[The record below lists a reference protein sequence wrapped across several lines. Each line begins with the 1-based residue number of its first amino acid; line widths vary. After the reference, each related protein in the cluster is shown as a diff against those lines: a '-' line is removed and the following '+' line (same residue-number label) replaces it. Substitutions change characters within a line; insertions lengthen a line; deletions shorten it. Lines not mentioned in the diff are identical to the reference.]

1 MPDYLSLFEP
11 TAPQNQANATAHRL
25 YGSSP
30 ALLIKSLREQKSKQ
44 LLLIITPDTTS
55 AYRLKTQIEFFNNNE
70 ECVDIF
76 PDWETLPYDKFSP
89 HQDIISQR
97 LATLY
102 RLKTYVLKKSS
113 CATII
118 IPAPTLIQ
126 KLPPTDYVSN
136 HSLIVKLGDTL
147 NIGQIRSNMEQ
158 SGYICVPE
166 VIEHGEFA
174 VRGSIIDIFPMGSH
188 LPFRI
193 DLFDDEVETIRTF
206 DPETQLTIEKVE
218 DISLLPA
225 REFPFNENAIKK
237 FRQEFRARFEGD
249 PQRCTIYR
257 DISNGLA
264 PNGIE
269 YYMPLFHDKVAT
281 IFDYLPQDTSVI
293 SFEDTPGAIDHYWE
307 QINHRHEQLRHDIEN
322 PILIPDE
329 LFISSNDIKTNL
341 QNFSLLT
348 LNSFE
353 TEKVTTS
360 INNYAT
366 TAPPALKV
374 QARLEKPTAQLQS
387 FIDSFDG
394 KILICAETI
403 GRRESLIELL
413 KANKIY
419 PKKTENWAAFLKH
432 DKKLAI
438 TVGDIDEGFVHT
450 KPNIALIAES
460 QLLAERAA
468 QKRRRKHSYK
478 DNESRINNLTD
489 LTEGTPVVHIDHGVG
504 RYIGLQTLDVNGTTT
519 EFLTLE
525 YANSDKLYVPVASL
539 HLISRY
545 NGSVEEKAPLHRL
558 GTDQWEKAK
567 KRASERIRDVA
578 AELLEV
584 YAQRATKQGHSYSFE
599 TMEYSLFAESFPFEE
614 TPDQETAI
622 DAVLTDMQAATPMDR
637 VVCGDVGFGKTEVA
651 MRAAFI
657 GVHNN
662 RQVALLVP
670 TTLLATQHYQ
680 NFCDRF
686 ADWPVKIE
694 CLSRFNT
701 KKQQDTILADLKEGK
716 IDIIIGTH
724 KLIQDDIKFENLGLV
739 IIDEEH
745 RFGVRQKEQFK
756 KLRSE
761 VDILTLTATP
771 IPRTLNMAMSG
782 LRDLSII
789 ATPPAKRMAIK
800 TFVSEWNNA
809 LFQEACLRE
818 LKRGGQVY
826 FLHNDVKTMEKISA
840 DLQELIPEATVRFAH
855 GQMRE
860 SELEQVMLD
869 FYHQRF
875 NLLVCST
882 IIESGIDVPTANTII
897 INRADKLGLAQLHQL
912 RGRVGRSHHRA
923 YAYMITPP
931 KGVMTSDAVKRL
943 EAIESLEDLGSGLM
957 LANHD
962 LEIRGA
968 GELLGDEQSGQIQEI
983 GFTLYTDLL
992 QRAIDALKAGKIPD
1006 MDASKVS
1013 GTEIDL
1019 RIPAII
1025 PEDYIPDVHMRLV
1038 LYKRIASVSDS
1049 EQIKDLQIE
1058 MIDRF
1063 GLLPEH
1069 TKKLFD
1075 LAQLRLTA
1083 EEMGISKIDFGP
1095 AGGIV
1100 IFDNDTSVDP
1110 VKIIKLIQFQPDRYK
1125 LEGENKLKVK
1135 RDLKCNEERYK
1146 AVTDLINGLNNA

>member
-1 MPDYLSLFEP
+1 MSDQYQSLFEP
-11 TAPQNQANATAHRL
+11 VSPEADDKNYSAHRL
-25 YGSSP
+25 YGCSP
-30 ALLIKSLREQKSKQ
+30 GLLISALRKQNSKE
-44 LLLIITPDTTS
+44 LLLIITPDTS
-55 AYRLKTQIEFFNNNE
+55 VAYKLKTQIEFFSSNKH
-70 ECVDIF
+70 CVDIF

-102 RLKTYVLKKSS
+102 RLKNSS
-113 CATII
+113 GATII

-126 KLPPTDYVSN
+126 KLPPLDYVSSN
-136 HSLIVKLGDTL
+136 SLLVKINDQL
-147 NIGQIRSNMEQ
+147 NIGVIRNNLEN

-166 VIEHGEFA
+166 VVEHGEFA
-174 VRGSIIDIFPMGSH
+174 VRGSIVDIFPMGSH

-193 DLFDDEVETIRTF
+193 DLFDDEVESIRTF
-206 DPETQLTIEKVE
+206 DPETQLTIEKVDE
-218 DISLLPA
+218 ISLLPG
-225 REFPFNENAIKK
+225 REFPFNEEAIKK
-237 FRQEFRARFEGD
+237 FRHGFRVRFEGD
-249 PQRCTIYR
+249 PQRSNIYR

-269 YYMPLFHDKVAT
+269 YYMPLFHENIAT
-281 IFDYLPQDTSVI
+281 IFDYLPKETSVI
-293 SFEDTPGAIDHYWE
+293 SFADTPDAIDHYWE
-307 QINHRHEQLRHDIEN
+307 QITHRHEQLRHDIES
-322 PILIPDE
+322 PILSPEE
-329 LFISSNDIKTNL
+329 LFISHNEIKVSLRKLPTLVINNFENDKPSN
-341 QNFSLLT
+341 
-348 LNSFE
+348 NS
-353 TEKVTTS
+353 
-360 INNYAT
+360 NNYAT
-366 TAPPALKV
+366 TIPPVLKV
-374 QARLEKPTAQLQS
+374 QARLEKPTAQLQN

-403 GRRESLIELL
+403 GRRESLLELL
-413 KANKIY
+413 KGNKIY
-419 PKKTENWAAFLKH
+419 PKKTDNWEAFLKH

-438 TVGDIDEGFVHT
+438 TVGNIDEGFIHHS
-450 KPNIALIAES
+450 PNIALIAES

-468 QKRRRKHSYK
+468 QKRRRKQTYR
-478 DNESRINNLTD
+478 DNESKINNLTD
-489 LTEGTPVVHIDHGVG
+489 LRIGTPVVHIDHGVG
-504 RYIGLQTLDVNGTTT
+504 RYLGLQTLEVSGTTT

-525 YANSDKLYVPVASL
+525 YAKQDKLYVPVSSL

-545 NGSVEEKAPLHRL
+545 NGSVEERAPLHRL
-558 GTDQWEKAK
+558 GTDQWDKAK
-567 KRASERIRDVA
+567 KRAVERIRDVA

-584 YAQRATKQGHSYSFE
+584 YAKRATKKGHSYTFE
-599 TMEYSLFAESFPFEE
+599 TMEYAMFAESFPFEE
-614 TPDQETAI
+614 TPDQEVAI
-622 DAVLTDMQAATPMDR
+622 DAVLTDMQAGTPMDR

-657 GVHNN
+657 GVQNN

-670 TTLLATQHYQ
+670 TTLLAQQHYQ

-694 CLSRFNT
+694 SISRFST
-701 KKQQDTILADLKEGK
+701 KKQQDSILEELENGK
-716 IDIIIGTH
+716 VDIVIGTH
-724 KLIQDDIKFENLGLV
+724 KLIQDSIKFKNLGLV

-789 ATPPAKRMAIK
+789 ATPPAKRMAVK
-800 TFVSEWNNA
+800 TFVSEWDNA

-818 LKRGGQVY
+818 LKRGGQIY
-826 FLHNDVKTMEKISA
+826 FLHNDVKTMEKISR
-840 DLQELIPEATVRFAH
+840 DLQDLIPEATVRYAH

-875 NLLVCST
+875 NLLVCTT

-931 KGVMTSDAVKRL
+931 RGVMTGDAIKRL
-943 EAIESLEDLGSGLM
+943 EAIESLEELGAGLM

-983 GFTLYTDLL
+983 GFTLYTELL
-992 QRAIDALKAGKIPD
+992 QRAIEAMKSGQIPD
-1006 MDASKVS
+1006 LDISKVS
-1013 GTEIDL
+1013 STEVDL
-1019 RIPAII
+1019 RVPAII
-1025 PEDYIPDVHMRLV
+1025 PEDYISDVHMRLV
-1038 LYKRIASVSDS
+1038 LYKRIASVGDP

-1063 GLLPEH
+1063 GLLPDH
-1069 TKKLFD
+1069 TKKLFE

-1083 EEMGISKIDFGP
+1083 EDMGISKIDFGP

-1100 IFDNDTSVDP
+1100 IFDDDTSVDP

-1125 LEGENKLKVK
+1125 LEGQNKLKVK
-1135 RDLKCNEERYK
+1135 RDLKCNDERYK
-1146 AVTDLINGLNNA
+1146 AVNDLLNGLKND

>member
-1 MPDYLSLFEP
+1 MSDQYQSLFDP
-11 TAPQNQANATAHRL
+11 VSPQAGDKSYSAHRL
-25 YGSSP
+25 YGCSP
-30 ALLIKSLREQKSKQ
+30 ALLISALRKQ
-44 LLLIITPDTTS
+44 NSTELLLIITPDTS
-55 AYRLKTQIEFFNNNE
+55 AAYKLKTQIEFFSSNKH
-70 ECVDIF
+70 CVDIF

-102 RLKTYVLKKSS
+102 RLKNSS
-113 CATII
+113 GATII

-126 KLPPTDYVSN
+126 KLPPLDYVSSN
-136 HSLIVKLGDTL
+136 SLLVKIDDQI
-147 NIGQIRSNMEQ
+147 NIGLLRNNLES

-166 VIEHGEFA
+166 VVEHGEFA
-174 VRGSIIDIFPMGSH
+174 VRGSIVDIFPMGSH

-193 DLFDDEVETIRTF
+193 DLFDDEVESIRTF
-206 DPETQLTIEKVE
+206 DPETQLTIEKVDE
-218 DISLLPA
+218 ISLLPG
-225 REFPFNENAIKK
+225 REFPFNEEAIKK
-237 FRQEFRARFEGD
+237 FRHEFRVRFEGD
-249 PQRCTIYR
+249 PQRSNIYR

-269 YYMPLFHDKVAT
+269 YYMPLFHENVAT
-281 IFDYLPQDTSVI
+281 IFDYLPKETSVI
-293 SFEDTPGAIDHYWE
+293 SFADTPDAIDHYWE
-307 QINHRHEQLRHDIEN
+307 QVRHRHEQLRHDIEA
-322 PILIPDE
+322 PILSPEE
-329 LFISSNDIKTNL
+329 LFISHNEIKVSLRKLPTLVINNFENDKP
-341 QNFSLLT
+341 SA
-348 LNSFE
+348 NS
-353 TEKVTTS
+353 S
-360 INNYAT
+360 NYAT
-366 TAPPALKV
+366 TAPPALKI
-374 QARLEKPTAQLQS
+374 QARLEKPTAQLQN
-387 FIDSFDG
+387 FIDGFDG

-403 GRRESLIELL
+403 GRRESLLEIL

-419 PKKTENWAAFLKH
+419 PKKTDNWEAFLKH

-438 TVGDIDEGFVHT
+438 TVGNIDEGFIHNT
-450 KPNIALIAES
+450 PNIALVAES

-468 QKRRRKHSYK
+468 QKRRRKQTYR
-478 DNESRINNLTD
+478 DNESIINNLTD
-489 LTEGTPVVHIDHGVG
+489 LTIGTPVVHIDHGVG
-504 RYIGLQTLDVNGTTT
+504 RYLGLQTLEISGTTT
-519 EFLTLE
+519 EFLTLQ
-525 YANSDKLYVPVASL
+525 YANQDKLYVPVSSL

-567 KRASERIRDVA
+567 KRAVERIRDVA

-584 YAQRATKQGHSYSFE
+584 YAKRATKKGHSYTFE
-599 TMEYSLFAESFPFEE
+599 TMEYAMFAESFPFEE
-614 TPDQETAI
+614 TPDQEVAI
-622 DAVLTDMQAATPMDR
+622 DAVLTDMQAGTPMDR
-637 VVCGDVGFGKTEVA
+637 VICGDVGFGKTEVA

-657 GVHNN
+657 GVQNN

-670 TTLLATQHYQ
+670 TTLLAQQHYQ

-686 ADWPVKIE
+686 AEWPFKIE
-694 CLSRFNT
+694 VISRFNS
-701 KKQQDTILADLKEGK
+701 KKQQDGILEELQNGK
-716 IDIIIGTH
+716 VDIIIGTH
-724 KLIQDDIKFENLGLV
+724 KLIQDSIKFKNLGLV

-761 VDILTLTATP
+761 IDILTLTATP

-789 ATPPAKRMAIK
+789 ATPPAKRMAVK

-809 LFQEACLRE
+809 LFQDACLRE

-826 FLHNDVKTMEKISA
+826 FLHNNVKTIEKISR
-840 DLQELIPEATVRFAH
+840 DLQDLIPEATVRYAH

-875 NLLVCST
+875 NLLICTT

-923 YAYMITPP
+923 YAYLITPP
-931 KGVMTSDAVKRL
+931 RAVMTGDAIKRL
-943 EAIESLEDLGSGLM
+943 EAIESLEELGSGLM

-983 GFTLYTDLL
+983 GFTLYTELL
-992 QRAIDALKAGKIPD
+992 QRAIEAMKSGQIPD
-1006 MDASKVS
+1006 LDTSKIS
-1013 GTEIDL
+1013 STEVDL
-1019 RIPAII
+1019 HVPAII
-1025 PEDYIPDVHMRLV
+1025 PADYIPDVHMRLV
-1038 LYKRIASVSDS
+1038 LYKRIASVGDPD
-1049 EQIKDLQIE
+1049 QIKDLQIE

-1063 GLLPEH
+1063 GLLPDH
-1069 TKKLFD
+1069 TKKLFE

-1083 EEMGISKIDFGP
+1083 EELGISKIDFGP
-1095 AGGIV
+1095 TGGIV

-1135 RDLKCNEERYK
+1135 RDLKCNDERYK
-1146 AVTDLINGLNNA
+1146 AAHDLLNGLKND

>member
-1 MPDYLSLFEP
+1 MSDYLSLFQP
-11 TAPQNQANATAHRL
+11 IVPQTTDKKHAAHRL

-30 ALLIKSLREQKSKQ
+30 ALLIDSLRKQ
-44 LLLIITPDTTS
+44 NPKELLLIITPDTSS

-70 ECVDIF
+70 KCVDIF

-102 RLKTYVLKKSS
+102 RLKNSS
-113 CATII
+113 GATII

-126 KLPPTDYVSN
+126 KLPPTDYVSSN
-136 HSLIVKLGDTL
+136 SLMVKIGD
-147 NIGQIRSNMEQ
+147 NINITQIRSNMEQ

-166 VIEHGEFA
+166 VVEHGEFA

-193 DLFDDEVETIRTF
+193 DLFDDEVETIRIF
-206 DPETQLTIEKVE
+206 DPETQLTIEKVDE
-218 DISLLPA
+218 ISMLPA
-225 REFPFNENAIKK
+225 REFPFNEDTIKK

-249 PQRCTIYR
+249 PQRCILYR
-257 DISNGLA
+257 DVSNGLA

-281 IFDYLPQDTSVI
+281 IFDYLPENTSAI
-293 SFEDTPGAIDHYWE
+293 LFEDTPDAIDHYWE
-307 QINHRHEQLRHDIEN
+307 QINHRHEQLRHDVEA
-322 PILIPDE
+322 PILTPEE
-329 LFISSNDIKTNL
+329 LFISHTEIKENL
-341 QNFSLLT
+341 QSIPALT
-348 LNSFE
+348 INGFE
-353 TEKVTTS
+353 TDKPG
-360 INNYAT
+360 NGKDNYAT
-366 TAPPALKV
+366 TAPPALKI
-374 QARLEKPTAQLQS
+374 QARLEKPTAQLQN
-387 FIDSFDG
+387 FIDNFDG

-403 GRRESLIELL
+403 GRRESLLELL

-438 TVGDIDEGFVHT
+438 TVGDIDEGFVHSA
-450 KPNIALIAES
+450 PNIAIVAES
-460 QLLAERAA
+460 QLLAERAS
-468 QKRRRKHSYK
+468 QKRRRKQTYR

-504 RYIGLQTLDVNGTTT
+504 RYLGLQTLEVSGTTT

-525 YANSDKLYVPVASL
+525 YANQDKLYVPVASL

-558 GTDQWEKAK
+558 GTDQWERAK

-584 YAQRATKQGHSYSFE
+584 YAKRATKQGHSYTFE

-614 TPDQETAI
+614 TPDQESAI
-622 DAVLTDMQAATPMDR
+622 DAVLTDLQAPTPMDR

-680 NFCDRF
+680 NFRDRF
-686 ADWPVKIE
+686 ADWPIKIE

-701 KKQQDTILADLKEGK
+701 KKQQDQILQDLTDGK
-716 IDIIIGTH
+716 IDIVIGTH
-724 KLIQDDIKFENLGLV
+724 KLIQNDIKFKNLGLV

-789 ATPPAKRMAIK
+789 ATPPAKRMAVK

-826 FLHNDVKTMEKISA
+826 FLHNDVKTMEKITR
-840 DLQELIPEATVRFAH
+840 DLQDLIPEATVRYAH

-875 NLLVCST
+875 NLLVCTT
-882 IIESGIDVPTANTII
+882 IIESGIDIPTANTII

-962 LEIRGA
+962 LEIRGT

-1006 MDASKVS
+1006 LDTTKVS
-1013 GTEIDL
+1013 NTEIDL

-1038 LYKRIASVSDS
+1038 LYKRIASVSDP

-1083 EEMGISKIDFGP
+1083 EELGISKIDFGP
-1095 AGGIV
+1095 TGGIV

-1135 RDLKCNEERYK
+1135 RDLKCNDERYK
-1146 AVTDLINGLNNA
+1146 AVNDLLNGLKNG

>member
-1 MPDYLSLFEP
+1 MSDQYQSLFTP
-11 TAPQNQANATAHRL
+11 VSPQTNEKSYSAHRL
-25 YGSSP
+25 YGCSP
-30 ALLIKSLREQKSKQ
+30 ALLISELRQQNNKE
-44 LLLIITPDTTS
+44 LLLIITPDTS
-55 AYRLKTQIEFFNNNE
+55 AAYKLKTQLEFFSSNKH
-70 ECVDIF
+70 CVDIF

-102 RLKTYVLKKSS
+102 RLKNSS
-113 CATII
+113 GATII

-126 KLPPTDYVSN
+126 KLPPLDYVSSN
-136 HSLIVKLGDTL
+136 SLLVKIDDQI
-147 NIGQIRSNMEQ
+147 NINVLRGNLEN

-166 VIEHGEFA
+166 VVEHGEFA

-193 DLFDDEVETIRTF
+193 DLFDDEVESIRTF
-206 DPETQLTIEKVE
+206 DPETQLTIEKVDE
-218 DISLLPA
+218 ISLLPG
-225 REFPFNENAIKK
+225 REFPFNEEAIKK
-237 FRQEFRARFEGD
+237 FRQEFRVRFEGD
-249 PQRCTIYR
+249 PQRSNIYR

-269 YYMPLFHDKVAT
+269 YYMPLFHENVAT
-281 IFDYLPQDTSVI
+281 IFDYLPQETSVI
-293 SFEDTPGAIDHYWE
+293 SFADTPDAIDHYWE
-307 QINHRHEQLRHDIEN
+307 QITHRHEQLRHDIES
-322 PILIPDE
+322 PILSPEE
-329 LFISSNDIKTNL
+329 LFISHNEIKLSLRNLPSLVINNFENDKPSN
-341 QNFSLLT
+341 S
-348 LNSFE
+348 S
-353 TEKVTTS
+353 
-360 INNYAT
+360 NNYAT
-366 TAPPALKV
+366 TAPPALKI

-403 GRRESLIELL
+403 GRRESLLELL
-413 KANKIY
+413 KGNKIY
-419 PKKTENWAAFLKH
+419 PKKTDNWEAFLKH

-438 TVGDIDEGFVHT
+438 TVGDIDEGFIHHT
-450 KPNIALIAES
+450 PNIALVAES

-468 QKRRRKHSYK
+468 QKRRRKQTYR

-489 LTEGTPVVHIDHGVG
+489 LTPGTPVVHIDHGVG
-504 RYIGLQTLDVNGTTT
+504 RYLGLQTLEVSGTTT

-525 YANSDKLYVPVASL
+525 YANQDKLYVPVSSL

-545 NGSVEEKAPLHRL
+545 NGSVEERAPLHRL
-558 GTDQWEKAK
+558 GTDQWDKAK
-567 KRASERIRDVA
+567 KRAVERIRDVA

-584 YAQRATKQGHSYSFE
+584 YAKRATKKGHSYSFE

-614 TPDQETAI
+614 TPDQEVAI
-622 DAVLTDMQAATPMDR
+622 DAVLTDMQAGTPMDR

-657 GVHNN
+657 GVQNS

-670 TTLLATQHYQ
+670 TTLLAQQHYQ

-694 CLSRFNT
+694 SISRFST
-701 KKQQDTILADLKEGK
+701 KKQQDSILAELENGK
-716 IDIIIGTH
+716 VDIVIGTH
-724 KLIQDDIKFENLGLV
+724 KLIQDSIKFKNLGLV

-789 ATPPAKRMAIK
+789 ATPPAKRMAVK

-826 FLHNDVKTMEKISA
+826 FLHNDVKTMEKISR
-840 DLQELIPEATVRFAH
+840 DLQDLIPEATVRYAH

-875 NLLVCST
+875 NLLVCTT

-931 KGVMTSDAVKRL
+931 RGVMTGDAIKRL

-983 GFTLYTDLL
+983 GFTLYTELL
-992 QRAIDALKAGKIPD
+992 QRAIDAMKSGKIPD
-1006 MDASKVS
+1006 LDTSKVS
-1013 GTEIDL
+1013 STEVDL
-1019 RIPAII
+1019 RVPAII

-1038 LYKRIASVSDS
+1038 LYKRIASVSDP

-1063 GLLPEH
+1063 GLLPDH
-1069 TKKLFD
+1069 TKKLFE

-1083 EEMGISKIDFGP
+1083 EELGIAKIDFGP

-1100 IFDNDTSVDP
+1100 IFDNDTVVDP

-1125 LEGENKLKVK
+1125 LEGENKLKIK
-1135 RDLKCNEERYK
+1135 RDLKCNDERYK
-1146 AVTDLINGLNNA
+1146 AVHDLINGLKND

>member
-1 MPDYLSLFEP
+1 MSDQYQSLFDP
-11 TAPQNQANATAHRL
+11 VSPQAGDKSYSAHRL
-25 YGSSP
+25 YGCSP
-30 ALLIKSLREQKSKQ
+30 ALLISALRKQNSKE
-44 LLLIITPDTTS
+44 LLLIITPDTS
-55 AYRLKTQIEFFNNNE
+55 AAYKLKTQIEFFSSNKH
-70 ECVDIF
+70 CVDIF

-102 RLKTYVLKKSS
+102 RLKNSS
-113 CATII
+113 GATII

-126 KLPPTDYVSN
+126 KLPPLDYVSSN
-136 HSLIVKLGDTL
+136 SLLVKIDDQI
-147 NIGQIRSNMEQ
+147 NIGLLRNNLEN

-166 VIEHGEFA
+166 VVEHGEFA
-174 VRGSIIDIFPMGSH
+174 VRGSIVDIFPMGSH

-193 DLFDDEVETIRTF
+193 DLFDDEVESIRIF
-206 DPETQLTIEKVE
+206 DPETQLTIEKVDE
-218 DISLLPA
+218 INLLPG
-225 REFPFNENAIKK
+225 REFPFNEEAIKK
-237 FRQEFRARFEGD
+237 FRHEFRMRFEGD
-249 PQRCTIYR
+249 PQRSNIYR
-257 DISNGLA
+257 DVSNGLA

-269 YYMPLFHDKVAT
+269 YYMPLFHDDVAT
-281 IFDYLPQDTSVI
+281 IFDYLPQETSVI
-293 SFEDTPGAIDHYWE
+293 SFADTPDAIDHYWE
-307 QINHRHEQLRHDIEN
+307 QVRHRHEQLRHDIEA
-322 PILIPDE
+322 PILSPEE
-329 LFISSNDIKTNL
+329 LFISHNEIKVSLRKLPTLVINNFENDKPN
-341 QNFSLLT
+341 N
-348 LNSFE
+348 NS
-353 TEKVTTS
+353 S
-360 INNYAT
+360 NYAT
-366 TAPPALKV
+366 TAPPALKI
-374 QARLEKPTAQLQS
+374 QARLEKPTAQLQN
-387 FIDSFDG
+387 FIDGFDG

-403 GRRESLIELL
+403 GRRESLLEIL

-419 PKKTENWAAFLKH
+419 PKKTDNWEAFLKH

-438 TVGDIDEGFVHT
+438 TVGNIDEGFIHNT
-450 KPNIALIAES
+450 PNIALVAES

-468 QKRRRKHSYK
+468 QKRRRKQTYR
-478 DNESRINNLTD
+478 DNESIINNLTD
-489 LTEGTPVVHIDHGVG
+489 LTIGTPVVHIDHGVG
-504 RYIGLQTLDVNGTTT
+504 RYLGLQTLEISGTTT
-519 EFLTLE
+519 EFLTLQ
-525 YANSDKLYVPVASL
+525 YANQDKLYVPVSSL

-567 KRASERIRDVA
+567 KRAVERIRDVA

-584 YAQRATKQGHSYSFE
+584 YAKRATKKGHSYTFE
-599 TMEYSLFAESFPFEE
+599 TMEYAMFAESFPFEE
-614 TPDQETAI
+614 TPDQEVAI
-622 DAVLTDMQAATPMDR
+622 DAVLTDMQAGTPMDR
-637 VVCGDVGFGKTEVA
+637 VICGDVGFGKTEVA

-657 GVHNN
+657 GVQNN

-670 TTLLATQHYQ
+670 TTLLAQQHYQ

-686 ADWPVKIE
+686 AEWPFKIE
-694 CLSRFNT
+694 VISRFNS
-701 KKQQDTILADLKEGK
+701 KKQQDGILEELQNGK
-716 IDIIIGTH
+716 VDIIIGTH
-724 KLIQDDIKFENLGLV
+724 KLIQDSIKFKNLGLV

-761 VDILTLTATP
+761 IDILTLTATP

-789 ATPPAKRMAIK
+789 ATPPAKRMAVK

-809 LFQEACLRE
+809 LFQDACLRE

-826 FLHNDVKTMEKISA
+826 FLHNNVKTIEKISR
-840 DLQELIPEATVRFAH
+840 DLQDLIPEATVRYAH

-875 NLLVCST
+875 NLLICTT

-923 YAYMITPP
+923 YAYLITPP
-931 KGVMTSDAVKRL
+931 RAVMTGDAIKRL
-943 EAIESLEDLGSGLM
+943 EAIESLEELGSGLM

-983 GFTLYTDLL
+983 GFTLYTELL
-992 QRAIDALKAGKIPD
+992 QRAIEAMKSGQIPD
-1006 MDASKVS
+1006 LDTSKIS
-1013 GTEIDL
+1013 STEVDL
-1019 RIPAII
+1019 HVPAII
-1025 PEDYIPDVHMRLV
+1025 PADYIPDVHMRLV
-1038 LYKRIASVSDS
+1038 LYKRIASVGDPD
-1049 EQIKDLQIE
+1049 QIKDLQIE

-1063 GLLPEH
+1063 GLLPDH
-1069 TKKLFD
+1069 TKKLFE

-1083 EEMGISKIDFGP
+1083 EELGISKIDFGP
-1095 AGGIV
+1095 TGGIV

-1135 RDLKCNEERYK
+1135 RDLKCNDERYK
-1146 AVTDLINGLNNA
+1146 AAHDLLNGLKND